1 MLNSALAA
9 VAPYGQKW
17 TTDKVNFRTFD
28 TNVDDNNTYGRM
40 IINSNGLMNT
50 YKVQSGNAIDTTG
63 LITRRC
69 FQNYEKS
76 ELVTTTT
83 KQGIKFNMFGYLR
96 VCAWGNNGVE
106 PKVELWINS
115 RQLFNSDSH
124 WSNGLFYPLP
134 PYTWADFYVNA
145 GTAQLWFFPCYE

>member
-1 MLNSALAA
+1 M
-9 VAPYGQKW
+9 V
-17 TTDKVNFRTFD
+17 
-28 TNVDDNNTYGRM
+28 
-40 IINSNGLMNT
+40 INSNGLMNT

-69 FQNYEKS
+69 FPNYEKS

-83 KQGIKFNMFGYLR
+83 KTGIKFNVFGYLR
-96 VCAWGNNGVE
+96 VCAWASDNGVVE

-145 GTAQLWFFPCYE
+145 GNAQLWFFPCYE